1 MLIRPGQKSPLLT
14 LQSVLRERH
23 ESIAADVAADIA
35 RRTRDGGV
43 VFDEGIRWPEVQAAV
58 DVKDAIKVRALV
70 ADARRPLDPYEPIA
84 GLDDVKVRFIAL
96 DAETRENLV
105 EAVIASKG
113 GTESMLAL
121 LRATVAELQV
131 GGESLSFVSSDDVA
145 AIKATGGLLLN
156 LYVAA
161 RDYQGLPPGKGRRFG
176 SPPPSTT

>member
-35 RRTRDGGV
+35 RRKRDGGV
-43 VFDEGIRWPEVQAAV
+43 VFDEGVRWPEVQAAV
-58 DVKDAIKVRALV
+58 DDKNAIKVRALV
-70 ADARRPLDPYEPIA
+70 AQALRPLDPYEPIA
-84 GLDDVKVRFIAL
+84 GLDSVTVRFIAL
-96 DAETRENLV
+96 AAETREKLV
-105 EAVIASKG
+105 DAVIASQG
-113 GTESMLAL
+113 GSEEMLAL
-121 LRATVAELQV
+121 LSAVVADLKV
-131 GGESLSFVSSDDVA
+131 DGESLSLASSDDVA

-161 RDYQGLPPGKGRRFG
+161 RDYQGLPPGKERRFG